1 MSKLR
6 EQMLQDMDLKGFS
19 EKTKKSYIDHV
30 ARFATYF
37 KKSPEILGDVEI
49 KQYLHYLLKEKKLS
63 RSYNAQAYS
72 GLRFLYETTLKMNWE
87 GYKIPRSIKEKKLP
101 VVMTK
106 EEIRRIFRVTTN
118 LKHLAILMTIY
129 GAGLRV
135 GEAVKLEP
143 KSIDTNRMQILLQ
156 EAKGH
161 KDRYTLLSKKNL
173 EILRQYANKYR
184 PNRWLFEGA
193 NPENHIT
200 ERTVERMFEKA
211 ASKAGIT
218 KNVTVHTL
226 RHSFATH
233 LYEDGVDVYYIQKL
247 LGHSSVK
254 TTTIYIHLSQKNT
267 LRIESPLE
275 SVLAD
280 DDNV

>member
-6 EQMLQDMDLKGFS
+6 EQMLRDMDLKGFS
-19 EKTKKSYIDHV
+19 DKTKKVYIEHV
-30 ARFATYF
+30 ARFAKYY
-37 KKSPEILGDVEI
+37 KKSPELLGDEEI
-49 KQYLHYLLKEKKLS
+49 KQYLHHLLKEKKLS

-72 GLRFLYETTLKMNWE
+72 GLRFLYETTLKRNWE
-87 GYKIPRSIKEKKLP
+87 EYKIPRSIKERKLP
-101 VVMTK
+101 VVMSK
-106 EEIRRIFRVTTN
+106 EEVKRIFKVTRN

-135 GEAVKLEP
+135 GEVVKLEP
-143 KSIDTNRMQILLQ
+143 KSIDIDRMQILLK

-173 EILRQYANKYR
+173 EILKQYINIYR
-184 PNRWLFEGA
+184 PQKWLFEGE

-200 ERTVERMFEKA
+200 ERTVQKIFDRA
-211 ASKAGIT
+211 ARKAGIT
-218 KNVTVHTL
+218 KEVTVHTL

-233 LYEDGVDVYYIQKL
+233 LYESGIDIYYIQKL

-254 TTTIYIHLSQKNT
+254 TTTIYIHLSQKNA
-267 LRIESPLE
+267 LKIESPLE

-280 DDNV
+280 DENE